1 MALLRCGRDDR
12 TMSTEMLRASSTLNA
27 ATGRAGT
34 ASLPDE
40 VDAVA
45 AALSAAAGACDDVA
59 RRVLPAGARDESICS
74 RYDRAAR
81 AWPVS
86 PPPSRERIAAILGF
100 LHDAESAT
108 RQAAARCEQARR
120 SLDHA
125 LGGAS
130 DRAR

>member
-1 MALLRCGRDDR
+1 MGRLRYGRDDR
-12 TMSTEMLRASSTLNA
+12 TMSTEMLRTSSALNA
-27 ATGRAGT
+27 ATGGPA

-40 VDAVA
+40 LDAVA

-59 RRVLPAGARDESICS
+59 RRVLPAGAHDESICT

-81 AWPVS
+81 AWPIS

-100 LHDAESAT
+100 LHDAEGAA

-125 LGGAS
+125 LRGAT
-130 DRAR
+130 DRGR